1 MILDF
6 FVYCEIVYDV
16 FASGFLR
23 SHHFT
28 SFMSDFVN
36 GYFVRIDSVLGELV
50 AVASY

>member
-6 FVYCEIVYDV
+6 LCTVEIVYDV

-23 SHHFT
+23 SHHFM

-36 GYFVRIDSVLGELV
+36 GYFVRIDSVLGKLV